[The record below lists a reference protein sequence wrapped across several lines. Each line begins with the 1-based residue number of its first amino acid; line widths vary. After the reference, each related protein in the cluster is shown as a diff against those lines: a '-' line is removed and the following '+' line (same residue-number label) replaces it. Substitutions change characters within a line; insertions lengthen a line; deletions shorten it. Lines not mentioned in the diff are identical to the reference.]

1 MRLTTQKSHLT
12 WNVQL
17 YKKKYPRE
25 FSKIVKVIFPVV
37 LLSKSHR
44 KSNGCLVSADGVDGN
59 VSENEEEL
67 NVEFKGNEI
76 ENSVSN
82 TAPIFNILE
91 ILA

>member
-1 MRLTTQKSHLT
+1 M
-12 WNVQL
+12 
-17 YKKKYPRE
+17 
-25 FSKIVKVIFPVV
+25 V

-44 KSNGCLVSADGVDGN
+44 KSNGCLVSADVVDGN

-82 TAPIFNILE
+82 TASIFNILE